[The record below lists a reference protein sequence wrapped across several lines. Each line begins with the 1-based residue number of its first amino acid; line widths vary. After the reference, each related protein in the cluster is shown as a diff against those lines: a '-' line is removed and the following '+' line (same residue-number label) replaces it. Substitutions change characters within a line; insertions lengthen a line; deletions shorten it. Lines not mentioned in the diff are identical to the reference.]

1 VAEFSLVSAYIF
13 MRLAFPFFA
22 LKGRQI
28 SAGGE
33 ATGIWVPVTSRPD
46 RGAGPGLKKEI
57 FVITMARPAPL
68 PGRKAIMTGLPVA
81 SPPANSPLRLR
92 RRSEKIWMMTS
103 LYASA
108 RIRGLSQTKIYE
120 K

>member
-68 PGRKAIMTGLPVA
+68 PGRKGNNDAPSGGFAAGL
-81 SPPANSPLRLR
+81 
-92 RRSEKIWMMTS
+92 I
-103 LYASA
+103 SA
-108 RIRGLSQTKIYE
+108 APGAQN
-120 K
+120 